1 VAAYHAKLEKVATG
15 ELPIDSTADRLE
27 RVERLAGQGDV
38 PGAEVLCR
46 EVLAVEPRNRR
57 ALEQLVILCLQGGR
71 PQESETVLRRLM
83 AEHPQETLY
92 RQRLLTLLEQSG
104 RLDDAL
110 ALYRQ
115 ELEAEPERNDT
126 RYNFARLL
134 NRAGRPDEALAE
146 YRVCLARGIDRP
158 EEVHSN
164 MGILLGDLHR
174 PAAARGAFEAA
185 LACKPAHLPALFNL
199 ALLEEEEGDW
209 PAARALYE
217 QALSREP
224 LHPGA
229 LTHLAQGERITDP
242 VAPLIR
248 QIKRALRR
256 EGLSPLDAEQLM
268 YSLGKAYDDCAHYDQ
283 AFDWYRQANALSQRR
298 AGPYDPG
305 RQERIVDD
313 LIAHC
318 DAQWLVDVEPVS
330 QDPHIFICGMFRSGS
345 TLLEQILTAHPRVT
359 AGGEIDWFQR
369 EVKPYPEALFAPD
382 GNRLQTWGKGYQ
394 QHIARLFPGSIRV
407 TNKRPDN
414 FLYLGLLAALFPA
427 ARFVNTRRDPLDN
440 CLALYF
446 QPLAAA
452 QAYANELG
460 QAAHYHRQYRRLMT
474 HWQAQF
480 GDRIYSLHYETLVA
494 EPSESVSGLL
504 TFLGLDWDDGCLEFH
519 RQRNRVRTASVHQVR
534 EPLYSNSVGRWRHYD
549 RYLDGLRAAL
559 G

>member
-1 VAAYHAKLEKVATG
+1 VAGDTG
-15 ELPIDSTADRLE
+15 TEDPPIDSTADRLE
-27 RVERLAGQGDV
+27 RVERLAGQGDLT
-38 PGAEVLCR
+38 GAEVLCR
-46 EVLAVEPRNRR
+46 EVLAAEPHNRS

-71 PQESETVLRRLM
+71 PQEAETILRRLV
-83 AEHPQETLY
+83 AEHPQETRY
-92 RQRLLTLLEQSG
+92 RQRLLTLLEQAG
-104 RLDDAL
+104 RVADAL

-115 ELEAEPERNDT
+115 ELEAQPGRDDT

-134 NRAGRPDEALAE
+134 NRAGRAEEALLE
-146 YRVCLARGIDRP
+146 YRACLARGIERP

-164 MGILLGDLHR
+164 IGIILGDLHR

-185 LACKPAHLPALFNL
+185 LACNPAHLPALFNL

-298 AGPYDPG
+298 AGPYDPV

-318 DAQWLVDVEPVS
+318 DAQWLADVEPVS

-345 TLLEQILTAHPRVT
+345 TLLEQILAAHPRVT

-369 EVKPYPEALFAPD
+369 EVKPYPEALFAAD

-394 QHIARLFPGSIRV
+394 EHIARLFPGSIRV

-446 QPLAAA
+446 QPLATA

-460 QAAHYHRQYRRLMT
+460 QAAHYYGQYRRLMV
-474 HWQAQF
+474 HWQALF
-480 GDRIYSLHYETLVA
+480 DERIHRLSYEALVA
-494 EPSESVSGLL
+494 DPRETVSSLL
-504 TFLGLDWDDGCLEFH
+504 AFLALPWDEQCLSFH
-519 RQRNRVRTASVHQVR
+519 EERNRVRTASVHQVR
-534 EPLYSNSVGRWRHYD
+534 EPLYSNSVGRWRQYD
-549 RYLDGLRAAL
+549 RHLAGLRAAL